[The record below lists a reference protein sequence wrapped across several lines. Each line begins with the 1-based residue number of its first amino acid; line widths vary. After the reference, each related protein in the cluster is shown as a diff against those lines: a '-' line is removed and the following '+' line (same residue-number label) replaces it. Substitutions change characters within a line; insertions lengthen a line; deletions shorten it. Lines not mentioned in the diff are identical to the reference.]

1 MTAPGLRKCAGLVAS
16 WGVEMWKLIGEVL
29 TSKKA
34 IATIAGVLIVASN
47 RIGLQLPEEAITQII
62 GAIAAYVVSQ
72 GLADFGKAAK

>member
-1 MTAPGLRKCAGLVAS
+1 
-16 WGVEMWKLIGEVL
+16 MWKMLGEVL

-47 RIGLQLPEEAITQII
+47 RIGLQLPEDAITQII

>member
-1 MTAPGLRKCAGLVAS
+1 MECVK
-16 WGVEMWKLIGEVL
+16 MWKLVAELL

-34 IATIAGVLIVASN
+34 IATLAGVLIVASN

>member
-1 MTAPGLRKCAGLVAS
+1 
-16 WGVEMWKLIGEVL
+16 MWKLIGEVL

-62 GAIAAYVVSQ
+62 GAIAAYVVGQ
-72 GLADFGKAAK
+72 GLADLGKNAAPQAVLLCIACSFAMVA

>member
-1 MTAPGLRKCAGLVAS
+1 
-16 WGVEMWKLIGEVL
+16 MWKLIGEVL

-47 RIGLQLPEEAITQII
+47 KIGLQLPEEAITQII

-72 GLADFGKAAK
+72 GLADFGKSSKQLPFQVVAFIATSSFAMVA